1 MGISAHVLWALL
13 HACSTKTGKQS
24 QIQVQ
29 LRLYGEIQVVLDSSE
44 TVIPLESLKAK
55 EMISKDRVEE
65 KEKKKLTVDF

>member
-13 HACSTKTGKQS
+13 HACSTEMGKQS

-29 LRLYGEIQVVLDSSE
+29 LRLYGEIQVVLDSTE